1 MPRYLLNVAVF
12 LVGLLAV
19 CGIAIGYMGS
29 NALALAVTLV
39 IGACYLVGASEL
51 QRYQQKTRE
60 LAQAVGALNATPASL
75 ASWLDQVPAGLR
87 HAVRSRVEGER
98 AALPGPALAPY
109 LAGLLVL
116 LGMLGTLLG
125 MVATLRGTGAALE
138 SSTDL
143 AAIRASLAAPVT
155 GLGFAFG
162 TSIAGVATSAMLG
175 LLSTLCRRE
184 RLHVTQLLDMKTAT
198 TLRPFTQTY
207 QREETLRLLQRQT
220 EVMPKLV
227 DRLQAM
233 MSAMEQQSAAA
244 NERQLANQTAFHANT
259 ETAYRRLAT
268 SVELSLKQSVADS
281 ARAASAALQPVMQ
294 ATMDGIAR
302 EAKTL
307 HGSIEQAVMRQLDG
321 LSNGFEASAQN
332 IAAIWDRSLQGH
344 QAANEALVEKMDAS
358 LNRFTRVF
366 EERSSTLIEDVY
378 SRMSGVSSALQS
390 SVELTADKLNASL
403 LKHEEASAALVVQ
416 TGASLDRFAQ
426 AVDERSRN
434 LAAGMATHFDG
445 VSTELHECVEKIA
458 ATLND
463 SIAKHEQASTALVA
477 QTGASLDGFASRF
490 EARASDL
497 LEGFSS
503 RLESTSDGMSEAWKS
518 ALIAQQQAGEQL
530 ATQQRGA
537 LDAAAARFEA
547 HSEALV
553 RSVDEAHEKLAAQLA
568 SNNDARLSAWT
579 DALGAVSANLRDE
592 WQQMSTFVERRQQE
606 TCETLAR
613 TAREMSEASQSH
625 ASGLIAEIER
635 LIQAASQAPKAAA
648 EVVAELRQM
657 LSESMVRDTAMLEDR
672 SRLLATLE
680 TLLDAVNLAS
690 TEQRTA
696 VDALIS
702 TSTDLLSRAGAQFS
716 EKVETEGAKI
726 GAVAAQV
733 TGSAVEVAS
742 LGEALSAAVE
752 SFGAANET
760 LVTHL
765 QRIETALDKTL
776 SRSDEQLAYYV
787 AQAREVIDLSVMSQ
801 KQIVEDLQRIAGQ
814 RELAG
819 ARA

>member
-19 CGIAIGYMGS
+19 CGIAIGYIGS
-29 NALALAVTLV
+29 NALALVVTLV

-51 QRYQQKTRE
+51 QRYERTTRE
-60 LAQAVGALNATPASL
+60 LATAVGALTATPSSL
-75 ASWLDQVPAGLR
+75 ASWLEHVPASLR
-87 HAVRSRVEGER
+87 NAVRSRVEGER

-198 TLRPFTQTY
+198 TLRPFTQTH
-207 QREETLRLLQRQT
+207 QREQTFRLLARQT
-220 EVMPKLV
+220 EIMPKLV
-227 DRLQAM
+227 DRLHAM
-233 MSAMEQQSAAA
+233 MSAIEQQSVAA
-244 NERQLANQTAFHANT
+244 NERQLANQAAFHANT

-302 EAKTL
+302 ETKAL
-307 HGSIEQAVMRQLDG
+307 HGSIEEAVGRQLDG
-321 LSNGFEASAQN
+321 LSSGFEASAQK
-332 IAAIWDRSLQGH
+332 IAGIWDRSLQGH
-344 QAANEALVEKMDAS
+344 QASNEALVDKMNAS
-358 LNRFTRVF
+358 LERFAQGF
-366 EERSSTLIEDVY
+366 EERSSTLVEDVS
-378 SRMSGVSSALQS
+378 SRMSSVSGALQS
-390 SVELTADKLNASL
+390 SVEQTADRLNATL
-403 LKHEEASAALVVQ
+403 LKHEEASAALVTQ

-426 AVDERSRN
+426 AVDERSQN
-434 LAAGMATHFDG
+434 LAAGMATHING
-445 VSTELHECVEKIA
+445 VATELHACVEKIA
-458 ATLND
+458 AALNE
-463 SIAKHEQASTALVA
+463 SVVKHEQTSATLAT

-497 LEGFSS
+497 LDGISS
-503 RLESTSDGMSEAWKS
+503 RLENTSAGMSDAWRS
-518 ALIAQQQAGEQL
+518 ALAAQQQAGEQL
-530 ATQQRGA
+530 AAQHRGA
-537 LDAAAARFEA
+537 LNEATERFEA
-547 HSEALV
+547 HSASLLK
-553 RSVDEAHEKLAAQLA
+553 SVDEAHAKLAAALA
-568 SNNDARLSAWT
+568 SNNDARLNAWT
-579 DALGAVSANLRDE
+579 EALGAVSATLRNE
-592 WQQMSTFVERRQQE
+592 WQQTSTFVERRQQAI
-606 TCETLAR
+606 CDTLAS
-613 TAREMSEASQSH
+613 TASEMSDASRSH
-625 ASGLIAEIER
+625 ANGLIAEIEK
-635 LIQAASQAPKAAA
+635 LMQAASQAPKAAA
-648 EVVAELRQM
+648 EVVAEMRQM
-657 LSESMVRDTAMLEDR
+657 LSDSMVRDTAMLEER
-672 SRLLATLE
+672 SRLLATLH

-702 TSTDLLSRAGAQFS
+702 TSADLLARAGTRFS
-716 EKVETEGAKI
+716 DKIESEGAKI
-726 GAVAAQV
+726 SAVAAQV

-765 QRIETALDKTL
+765 QRVETALDKTL

-814 RELAG
+814 RELDG

>member
-19 CGIAIGYMGS
+19 CGIAIGYIGS

-51 QRYQQKTRE
+51 QRYQQTTRE
-60 LAQAVGALNATPASL
+60 VASAVGALNTTPMSL
-75 ASWLDQVPAGLR
+75 ASWLEQVPAGLR
-87 HAVRSRVEGER
+87 NAVRSRVEGER
-98 AALPGPALAPY
+98 TALPGPALAPY

-198 TLRPFTQTY
+198 TLRPFTQTH
-207 QREETLRLLQRQT
+207 QREETFRLLQRQT
-220 EVMPKLV
+220 EIMPKLV
-227 DRLQAM
+227 DRLHAM
-233 MSAMEQQSAAA
+233 MSAIEQQSVAA
-244 NERQLANQTAFHANT
+244 NERQLANQAAFHANT

-294 ATMDGIAR
+294 ATMDGITR

-307 HGSIEQAVMRQLDG
+307 HGSIEEAVMRQLDG
-321 LSNGFEASAQN
+321 LSSGFEASAQK
-332 IAAIWDRSLQGH
+332 IAGIWDRSLQGH
-344 QAANEALVEKMDAS
+344 QASNEALVDKMDAS
-358 LNRFTRVF
+358 LHRFAEGF
-366 EERSSTLIEDVY
+366 EQRSSTLLADVS
-378 SRMSGVSSALQS
+378 SRMSGVSGALQS
-390 SVELTADKLNASL
+390 SVEQTAERLNAAL
-403 LKHEEASAALVVQ
+403 LTHEKASATLVAQ
-416 TGASLDRFAQ
+416 TGASLDRFTQ
-426 AVDERSRN
+426 AADERSQN
-434 LAAGMATHFDG
+434 LVAGMAAHISG
-445 VSTELHECVEKIA
+445 VSTELHDCVGKIA
-458 ATLND
+458 AALYD
-463 SIAKHEQASTALVA
+463 SVAKHEQASTALAV

-490 EARASDL
+490 EARAGDL
-497 LEGFSS
+497 LEGLSS
-503 RLESTSDGMSEAWKS
+503 RLDSTSAGMSDAWRS
-518 ALIAQQQAGEQL
+518 ALAAQQQAGEQL
-530 ATQQRGA
+530 AAQHRGA
-537 LDAAAARFEA
+537 LDAAAERFEA
-547 HSEALV
+547 HSASLL
-553 RSVDEAHEKLAAQLA
+553 RSVDDAHAKLATQLA
-568 SNNDARLSAWT
+568 SNHDARLNAWT
-579 DALGAVSANLRDE
+579 DALGAVSSTLRDE
-592 WQQMSTFVERRQQE
+592 WKQTSTFVERRQQE
-606 TCETLAR
+606 ICETLER
-613 TAREMSEASQSH
+613 TARDMSDASRSH

-635 LIQAASQAPKAAA
+635 LMQAASEAPKAAA
-648 EVVAELRQM
+648 EVVAQMRQM
-657 LSESMVRDTAMLEDR
+657 LSDSMVRDTAVLEER

-680 TLLDAVNLAS
+680 TLLNAVNLAS

-702 TSTDLLSRAGAQFS
+702 TSADLLSRAGTQFS
-716 EKVETEGAKI
+716 EKVESEGAKI

-742 LGEALSAAVE
+742 LGEALGAAVE

>member
-1 MPRYLLNVAVF
+1 
-12 LVGLLAV
+12 VGLLAV
-19 CGIAIGYMGS
+19 CGIAIGYIGS
-29 NALALAVTLV
+29 NALALVVTLV

-51 QRYQQKTRE
+51 QRYERTTRE
-60 LAQAVGALNATPASL
+60 LAAAVGALNATPWSL
-75 ASWLDQVPAGLR
+75 ASWLEHVPANLR
-87 HAVRSRVEGER
+87 NAVRSRVEGER
-98 AALPGPALAPY
+98 TVLPGPALAPY

-184 RLHVTQLLDMKTAT
+184 RLHITQLLDMKTAT
-198 TLRPFTQTY
+198 TLRPFTQTH
-207 QREETLRLLQRQT
+207 QREETFRLLQRQT
-220 EVMPKLV
+220 EIMPKLV
-227 DRLQAM
+227 DRLHAM
-233 MSAMEQQSAAA
+233 MSAIEQQSVAA
-244 NERQLANQTAFHANT
+244 NERQLANQAAFHANT

-302 EAKTL
+302 ETKAL
-307 HGSIEQAVMRQLDG
+307 HGSIEEAVGRQLDG
-321 LSNGFEASAQN
+321 LSNGFEASAQK
-332 IAAIWDRSLQGH
+332 IAGIWDRSLQGH
-344 QAANEALVEKMDAS
+344 QASNEALVDKMNAS
-358 LNRFTRVF
+358 LERFAQGF
-366 EERSSTLIEDVY
+366 EQRSSTLVEDVS
-378 SRMSGVSSALQS
+378 SRMKQ
-390 SVELTADKLNASL
+390 TADGLDATL
-403 LKHEEASAALVVQ
+403 LKHEEASAALVAQ
-416 TGASLDRFAQ
+416 TGASLDRFAH
-426 AVDERSRN
+426 AVDERSQN
-434 LAAGMATHFDG
+434 LAAGMATHFNG
-445 VSTELHECVEKIA
+445 VTTELHVCVEKIA
-458 ATLND
+458 AALNE
-463 SIAKHEQASTALVA
+463 SVVKHEQTSAALA
-477 QTGASLDGFASRF
+477 TQTGVSLDGFASRF

-497 LEGFSS
+497 LEGISS
-503 RLESTSDGMSEAWKS
+503 RLDSTSAGMSDAWRS
-518 ALIAQQQAGEQL
+518 ALAAQQQAGEQL
-530 ATQQRGA
+530 AAQHRGA
-537 LDAAAARFEA
+537 LNEATERFEA
-547 HSEALV
+547 HSASLLK
-553 RSVDEAHEKLAAQLA
+553 SVDEAHAKLAAALA
-568 SNNDARLSAWT
+568 SNNDARLNAWT
-579 DALGAVSANLRDE
+579 EALGAVSTTLRDE
-592 WQQMSTFVERRQQE
+592 WQQTSTFVERRQQE
-606 TCETLAR
+606 ICDTLAR
-613 TAREMSEASQSH
+613 TASEMSDASRSH
-625 ASGLIAEIER
+625 ANGLIAEIEK
-635 LIQAASQAPKAAA
+635 LVQAASQAPKAAA
-648 EVVAELRQM
+648 EVVAEMRQM
-657 LSESMVRDTAMLEDR
+657 LSDSMVRDTAMLEER
-672 SRLLATLE
+672 SRLLATLH

-702 TSTDLLSRAGAQFS
+702 TSADLLSRAGTQFS
-716 EKVETEGAKI
+716 DKIESEGAKI
-726 GAVAAQV
+726 SAVAAQV

-742 LGEALSAAVE
+742 LGEALGAAVE

-765 QRIETALDKTL
+765 QRVETALDKTL

-814 RELAG
+814 RELDG